1 MSSTGSVAIV
11 VVTSVAI
18 VVVTSV
24 AIVVV
29 TSRIGTTHLNKRL
42 DLPGG
47 LPERIHNIHNTPS
60 WQPC

>member
-1 MSSTGSVAIV
+1 MSSTG
-11 VVTSVAI
+11 SVAI